1 MKLRIAR
8 DELLTGLQRVQNVVE
23 KRNTMPH
30 LANVLIEAKTEGIDI
45 TATDLELTM
54 KGLYKAS
61 VQEPGTTTIS
71 AKKLYEIF
79 KELPTG
85 DVDITVGEN
94 NLKRHV
100 DRITKPGHMLIHAVV
115 HDLIHK
121 VVQPLRTG
129 APNNH
134 SRLHRRRQ
142 DKRTTSDSRN

>member
-1 MKLRIAR
+1 MKLRISR

-79 KELPTG
+79 KELPSG
-85 DVDITVGEN
+85 DVDLTVGEN
-94 NLKRHV
+94 NWMTIQAGKSQFKIVGLPSSEYPALPSI
-100 DRITKPGHMLIHAVV
+100 DRENLTPPRRIGFIGVN
-115 HDLIHK
+115 
-121 VVQPLRTG
+121 QENSLRG
-129 APNNH
+129 
-134 SRLHRRRQ
+134 R
-142 DKRTTSDSRN
+142 